1 MSIAFLCL
9 SYTGMNPALR
19 DAKLPNVYL
28 NMKEPTKGTQGTQE
42 SKNQRN
48 ESPKTQAFRVEHPNE
63 GAKPFNG
70 VSGARGQDPVYTFP
84 TKWGDPSLVE
94 ATLSLLKEALKE
106 NHTWF
111 MLISH
116 DSYPLKT
123 YAEMLDALETQ
134 TKSMFDVM
142 EEDPLVFKTS
152 QWWCMTR
159 ADAEAVIQHE
169 TAFKAYLKEVPFP
182 KGAWDEYY
190 FLSCLKHWNP
200 VYTFT
205 QAKPVYVEWLSDQSR
220 PKIVEKHPITFGR
233 KLVTD
238 TFSDSFFVRKT
249 TLGFTDKV
257 YVPKKSL
264 TLQVFG
270 TQSKDSE
277 TGDVVLVSM
286 VPNDKIPE
294 KLLNRAIRVYFSFHT
309 YLEATMTEVL
319 RQFPTHLWSEVWIQ
333 DERGGR
339 TRYVPPKVAMLFL
352 TIHDVHQPEIWTQ
365 YLTKTDKFSI
375 YAHPKI
381 NKIRTPWLR
390 DAVISKRVKTGW
402 GHITEA
408 YYRLL
413 EEALKDPANMKFMFL
428 SESCIPL
435 KPFDDF
441 YQKVITD
448 DVGLRKSYV
457 KLMPISGYDRQQRI
471 ETQKG
476 HESMTFI
483 KHYARMCLSRVDAEK
498 VMENSLRGRK
508 MRAFFNGMHV
518 GDEFFLSAIGQENFE
533 NFEMTYDNWED
544 TRRKAKQVKEE
555 LTELRQRS
563 PSARTSELI
572 RRKEAEATV
581 VNNNPKTYTSITGE
595 ELDIAVNKESF
606 FWRKFVPGPLP
617 WTSALF
623 TRKFGARVSSRSGTH
638 KRIQKNVSKMKTRK
652 TRPRLEPSALA

>member
-19 DAKLPNVYL
+19 DAKLPNVFL
-28 NMKEPTKGTQGTQE
+28 NTKEPQDG
-42 SKNQRN
+42 
-48 ESPKTQAFRVEHPNE
+48 AFH
-63 GAKPFNG
+63 F
-70 VSGARGQDPVYTFP
+70 D

-106 NHTWF
+106 NHAWF

-123 YAEMLDALETQ
+123 YAEMVDALETQ
-134 TKSMFDVM
+134 TKSMFDLM
-142 EEDPLVFKTS
+142 EEDGLVFKTS

-159 ADAEAVIQHE
+159 SDAEAVVKHE
-169 TAFKAYLKEVPFP
+169 TAFKTYLKEVPFP
-182 KGAWDEYY
+182 RGAWDEYY
-190 FLSCLKHWNP
+190 FLSCLKHLNP

-205 QAKPVYVEWLSDQSR
+205 QAKPVYVEWLSNEAGVQ
-220 PKIVEKHPITFGR
+220 KHPITFGR
-233 KLVTD
+233 RLATD
-238 TFSDSFFVRKT
+238 SFDDSFSSGSLGDSFFVRKT
-249 TLGFTDKV
+249 TLAFTDKV
-257 YVPKKSL
+257 YKPKQSL

-270 TQSKDSE
+270 TESKVSSFD
-277 TGDVVLVSM
+277 GDVVLVSM
-286 VPNDKIPE
+286 VSNDRIPE
-294 KLLNRAIRVYFSFHT
+294 KLLNQAIRVYFSLYPFVQP
-309 YLEATMTEVL
+309 TMREVL
-319 RQFPTHLWSEVWIQ
+319 RQFPTHLWDEVWLQ
-333 DERGGR
+333 DENGERV
-339 TRYVPPKVAMLFL
+339 RYVPPKVAMLFL
-352 TIHDVHQPEIWTQ
+352 TIHDVHQPELWTE
-365 YLTKTDKFSI
+365 YLKKTDKFSL

-381 NKIRTPWLR
+381 NKIRTPWLKE
-390 DAVISKRVKTGW
+390 AVIPKRAKTGW

-413 EEALKDPANMKFMFL
+413 EEALKDETNQKFMFL

-435 KPFDDF
+435 KSFDDF
-441 YQKVITD
+441 YQKVVTD

-476 HESMTFI
+476 YEAVSFI

-518 GDEFFLSAIGQENFE
+518 GDEFFLSAIGKENFE
-533 NFEMTYDNWED
+533 DFEITYDNWED
-544 TRRKAKQVKEE
+544 TRMRSKKVKEE
-555 LTELRQRS
+555 LAELRQRT
-563 PSARTSELI
+563 PSARTAELI

-581 VNNNPKTYTSITGE
+581 VNNNPKTYTTITGA
-595 ELDIAVNKESF
+595 ELDVAANKESF

-617 WTSALF
+617 WTTLL
-623 TRKFGARVSSRSGTH
+623 TRKVR
-638 KRIQKNVSKMKTRK
+638 KNVLKPKMLFKPSTKPKTKNRSKSKTNSK
-652 TRPRLEPSALA
+652 TKKNV